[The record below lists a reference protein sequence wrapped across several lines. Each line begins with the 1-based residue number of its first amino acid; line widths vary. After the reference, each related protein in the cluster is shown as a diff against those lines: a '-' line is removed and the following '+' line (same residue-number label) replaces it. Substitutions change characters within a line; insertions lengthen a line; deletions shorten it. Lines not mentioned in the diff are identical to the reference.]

1 VLNND
6 LEYLKEIKETED
18 SAEDSIRNLAAE
30 QERQL
35 AELRSKLEDELRH
48 KTEELQK
55 LYKEAMQDAENDSR
69 EKAQHILDEARKK
82 ADSMKLELTNES
94 IKRIL
99 IEEIMKYL
107 EG

>member
-1 VLNND
+1 LNND

-18 SAEDSIRNLAAE
+18 SAESDIRNLAAE

-35 AELRSKLEDELRH
+35 AELRSKLEDELKH

-55 LYKEAMQDAENDSR
+55 LYNEAMQSSETVSR
-69 EKAQHILDEARKK
+69 EKAQRILDEARKK
-82 ADSMKLELTNES
+82 ADAMKLELTNAS
-94 IKRIL
+94 IKKVL

>member
-1 VLNND
+1 MNND

-18 SAEDSIRNLAAE
+18 SAESDIRNLAAE

-35 AELRSKLEDELRH
+35 AELRSKLEDELKH
-48 KTEELQK
+48 KTEELQR
-55 LYKEAMQDAENDSR
+55 LYSEAMQSSEADSR
-69 EKAQHILDEARKK
+69 EKAKRILDEARKK
-82 ADSMKLELTNES
+82 ADAMKLDLTNES
-94 IKRIL
+94 IKKVL

>member
-1 VLNND
+1 MNND

-18 SAEDSIRNLAAE
+18 SAESDIRNLAAE
-30 QERQL
+30 QERHL
-35 AELRSKLEDELRH
+35 AELRSKLEDEIRH

-55 LYKEAMQDAENDSR
+55 LYNEAMQSSERDSG
-69 EKAQHILDEARKK
+69 EKARQILDEARKK
-82 ADSMKLELTNES
+82 ADAMKLDLTNES
-94 IKRIL
+94 IKKVL

>member
-1 VLNND
+1 MNND

-18 SAEDSIRNLAAE
+18 SAESDIRKLAAE

-35 AELRSKLEDELRH
+35 AELRSKLEEEIKH

-55 LYKEAMQDAENDSR
+55 LYNEAMQSSEADSS
-69 EKAQHILDEARKK
+69 EKAKLILDDAGKK
-82 ADSMKLELTNES
+82 ANSMKLELTNES
-94 IKRIL
+94 IKKVL